1 MKVPHILLEV
11 VPESPICVR
20 LHNAGLRYRSLMEP
34 LCFLKQEMERDEMA
48 GVYMQTLYNTACQF
62 VMTSFQQNILQLT
75 LALLVL

>member
-1 MKVPHILLEV
+1 
-11 VPESPICVR
+11 
-20 LHNAGLRYRSLMEP
+20 MEP